1 MTMSGPGSAILE
13 HKMPVEQRNYCLV
26 PEIYLLLV
34 VVFTDEILLL
44 VL

>member
-1 MTMSGPGSAILE
+1 MTMSVPGSAILE
-13 HKMPVEQRNYCLV
+13 HKTLVEQRNYCLV
-26 PEIYLLLV
+26 PEIYLPLV